1 MGENLKF
8 IVFGRSS
15 GGILGGGHARDVNE
29 VCLRII
35 LRLN

>member
-15 GGILGGGHARDVNE
+15 GGILSGGNARDVNE
-29 VCLRII
+29 VY
-35 LRLN
+35 